1 MTRSPSNPLFL
12 AKAADASPLSVLE
25 GASERDWETGAV
37 LVKALDLWCDQQR
50 APGAALFARCD
61 DGTWELV
68 SVSSGAGDGDDLSP
82 SRTEA
87 GERVGSQVLPGNF
100 LLRYVAGGGVAP
112 KVASE
117 LGLLIVASA
126 RLHRLH
132 ERLKGQIFQE
142 NYRVVTLEA
151 LYDVGL
157 SIASTLDL
165 ERLCDE
171 ILLRA
176 VSLLD
181 ARRGALYLL
190 DQDRYC
196 LHRTIG
202 GTARQE
208 VPVAES
214 GLAALLGRGTAPPS
228 AGLELLPGSSHPL
241 VVPIEVERRSQGIL
255 AVADKES
262 RVGVGPFSDADRR
275 ALSMFASQAAIALEN
290 AHLHRQA
297 LEKER
302 LEREMEL
309 AAEIQRR
316 LLPERMPSLPG
327 LEILGWSRPTRQ
339 VGGDYYGHLA
349 LQGGRIGLVV
359 ADVTG
364 KGMPAALLVS
374 TLHSAIHLLLERS
387 APADDTIAKLN
398 QHIAESS
405 GANKFIT
412 MLLVDVDPHGDR
424 LGYLNAGHNPGLLL
438 HASGEVE
445 FLKASGL
452 PLGLL
457 RSATY
462 SYRQV
467 AHGPGDLLCL
477 YSDGITE
484 CVSPTDE
491 EFGEERLIQYLE
503 SSRQAPLAEVLHGL
517 ERAVTEFA
525 AGRPQGDDQTVV
537 LARRT

>member
-1 MTRSPSNPLFL
+1 
-12 AKAADASPLSVLE
+12 V
-25 GASERDWETGAV
+25 
-37 LVKALDLWCDQQR
+37 
-50 APGAALFARCD
+50 
-61 DGTWELV
+61 
-68 SVSSGAGDGDDLSP
+68 
-82 SRTEA
+82 
-87 GERVGSQVLPGNF
+87 
-100 LLRYVAGGGVAP
+100 
-112 KVASE
+112 
-117 LGLLIVASA
+117 
-126 RLHRLH
+126 
-132 ERLKGQIFQE
+132 
-142 NYRVVTLEA
+142 
-151 LYDVGL
+151 
-157 SIASTLDL
+157 ASTLDL

-181 ARRGALYLL
+181 ARRGALYLV
-190 DQDRYC
+190 DGDRYG

-202 GTARQE
+202 GAAR
-208 VPVAES
+208 PAFPTS
-214 GLAALLGRGTAPPS
+214 DPGLAALLGRGDAPPS
-228 AGLELLPGSSHPL
+228 VSLELLPDSSHPL

-262 RVGVGPFSDADRR
+262 RTGVGPFSDADRR

-309 AAEIQRR
+309 AAEIQKR
-316 LLPERMPSLPG
+316 LLPASMPSLPG
-327 LEILGWSRPTRQ
+327 LEVLGWSRPTRQ

-349 LQGGRIGLVV
+349 LQDGRIGLVV

-387 APADDTIAKLN
+387 APAEDTIAKLN

-412 MLLVDVDPHGDR
+412 MLLVEVDPHGER
-424 LGYLNAGHNPGLLL
+424 LGFLNAGHNPGLLL
-438 HASGEVE
+438 RGSGGVE
-445 FLKASGL
+445 RLKATGL

-457 RSATY
+457 RSASY
-462 SYRQV
+462 SYRQ
-467 AHGPGDLLCL
+467 AAFYPGDLLCL

-484 CVSPTDE
+484 CVSPSDE
-491 EFGEERLIQYLE
+491 EFGEERLLDYL
-503 SSRQAPLAEVLHGL
+503 SRRRQAPLAEILQGL

-525 AGRPQGDDQTVV
+525 AGRPQADDQTVV
-537 LARRT
+537 LARRS